1 MYTFFSKQLVAANLN
16 QAPALQVSTCHPVA
30 LFCFLFQRLHVS
42 TATLWRKP
50 LPQPST
56 TSLSLTPASE
66 HTWLDLEILRMHE
79 GTCRHLERAVVSHPH
94 YSKMFHNVQ
103 CPLQIFDMTP
113 TDVVC
118 QADAQNSMPLPRQSE
133 ERWPISIQWSRVL
146 HDIHVGVVVT
156 TTTLPEKVKCK
167 KSSSMYRS
175 IHR

>member
-1 MYTFFSKQLVAANLN
+1 MYVYIFSKQLVAANLN

-113 TDVVC
+113 RDGSLPGWCTKFNATATSKWRTLTDLHPVKSC
-118 QADAQNSMPLPRQSE
+118 SSRHPCWSCCHHNNTTRESE
-133 ERWPISIQWSRVL
+133 
-146 HDIHVGVVVT
+146 
-156 TTTLPEKVKCK
+156 
-167 KSSSMYRS
+167 M
-175 IHR
+175 